1 MYKLNL
7 TDFEQVNELLDSA
20 NNLCINGIVSNEDV
34 LPDLKKVVGKIKE
47 ILKGGK
53 IDANFC

>member
-7 TDFEQVNELLDSA
+7 TDFEELNELLDSA

-47 ILKGGK
+47 ILKTKGYGK
-53 IDANFC
+53 Q